1 MDTASNNIVLVGMPG
16 AGKSTIGVLL
26 AKQLSMGFVD
36 TDVLIQTEEG
46 CSLQDIVDTVGYM
59 RLREIEERVIT
70 GLTCDGHVIAT
81 GGSAVYSEKAV
92 QHLRSGAATVFLH
105 VPIGALRRR
114 LSDLATRGIARRPD
128 QSFED
133 LYEERFQL
141 YAACA
146 DITVDCGTL
155 GHDAVLAATCRELL
169 RYRGSPV

>member
-1 MDTASNNIVLVGMPG
+1 
-16 AGKSTIGVLL
+16 
-26 AKQLSMGFVD
+26 VD

-46 CSLQDIVDTVGYM
+46 CSLQHIVDTVGYM

-92 QHLRSGAATVFLH
+92 QHLRRGGSIVFLH
-105 VPIGALRRR
+105 VPIDTLRHRI
-114 LSDLATRGIARRPD
+114 SDFATRGIARRPE

-141 YAACA
+141 YTACA
-146 DITVDCGTL
+146 DITVACGDL
-155 GHDAVLAATCRELL
+155 GHDAVLAATCREL
-169 RYRGSPV
+169 GCCK